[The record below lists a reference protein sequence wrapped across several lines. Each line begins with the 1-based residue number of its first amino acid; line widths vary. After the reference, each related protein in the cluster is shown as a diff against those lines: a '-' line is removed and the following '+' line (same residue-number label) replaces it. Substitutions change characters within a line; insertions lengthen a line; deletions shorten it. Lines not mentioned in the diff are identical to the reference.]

1 MKTLQSPFTLYDFFG
16 YLFPGIT
23 FGLLSLPC
31 PHFRDICSSFYSSL
45 SFMGH
50 NSNILFFGAV
60 IIVTGYIAGHV
71 VAALSSL
78 LLERFIVE
86 KFLKYPANNLFF
98 REPSKKPIFFPKFCS
113 PYSNVFQQSY
123 KSKFETLF
131 KIKFEHPADLFWC
144 SFEYVA
150 LYCNEAFLRSL
161 NFLNLY
167 GFSRNLSMAFLL
179 SGVLSLFL
187 HWLFP
192 VNTTAVI
199 WPYTIASFI
208 LSIFMFWNYLK
219 LLRRLND
226 EVFRAFY
233 THSILKDSIAID
245 ENQIA

>member
-98 REPSKKPIFFPKFCS
+98 REPSKKPIFS
-113 PYSNVFQQSY
+113 PSFAVLTAMFF
-123 KSKFETLF
+123 SKA
-131 KIKFEHPADLFWC
+131 IKANSKP
-144 SFEYVA
+144 
-150 LYCNEAFLRSL
+150 FLRSNL
-161 NFLNLY
+161 NIRRMYFGAHLNMSLCIVMRL
-167 GFSRNLSMAFLL
+167 FSDLL
-179 SGVLSLFL
+179 IS
-187 HWLFP
+187 
-192 VNTTAVI
+192 
-199 WPYTIASFI
+199 
-208 LSIFMFWNYLK
+208 
-219 LLRRLND
+219 
-226 EVFRAFY
+226 
-233 THSILKDSIAID
+233 
-245 ENQIA
+245 